1 MNSHLS
7 LKVNGHELALRP
19 GQSISFEDQNPLF
32 NDVEMFSYPFE
43 MPFEKNRVLLQNVD
57 DPTSD
62 LRPID
67 FEHQPA
73 IVYAE
78 GIPYRSGTTVI
89 QEDETLESGM
99 AMNLDAAT
107 QSFDDL
113 IGDLKCNDVPLKDRI
128 QIGEKIGHVHV
139 EVKYDYEIKIKYDGK
154 KGDKEYHYNK
164 DTAVG
169 DFEPSVTAFSYP
181 GLCQVTGSKQV
192 AVENTSKT
200 KIYPKGEK
208 VIVPREK
215 YDYANSTFINVTDAY
230 GENSEHWGEGG
241 AKYCNA
247 RVCYKHYGL
256 NEDGTT
262 SSDVMSLKE
271 HNQLGGDVY
280 EDHYP
285 YWVLDADRPAS
296 GLCFYVLYFLDCL
309 FAYLG
314 VEFDKTALLA
324 VEDFKHLCFFSTHIR
339 YDVEEVA
346 GYPTFTNLTDVN
358 KWLTS
363 RGCGGQLAFGEPEP
377 KSIEEFKY
385 CKNGEIDPE
394 TGKKKFVT
402 VKVGDG
408 EVQSIETKVLRTDI
422 TKFEAKILSMWA
434 NSDCFP
440 EESVKTV
447 LDSLQASFGI
457 RFYYDYE
464 RHKVTAYLL
473 RDVFRSQADPLEFQG
488 TVHQMHKV
496 SEKIT
501 GFRMKY
507 SAESTSKE
515 QEQYIRRQK
524 RDYDTDFDYREYPEG
539 RTVID
544 KTFEEIVNT
553 VSSTNTNVYVDRT
566 TGNAYRIKINKEAT
580 TTSDMKPAL
589 FEVAQFHGIE
599 VGDCSPENE
608 DFVKEYVSDFQ
619 PISFND
625 VNYEGRVSAGS
636 EEEIPLTDGVDT
648 YDVKGMK
655 SGGQPMLVAYVDED
669 MEHEFVEQKI
679 NNPLSA
685 VLVDLYLTEVLKMV
699 ESYDPSDTDEGESP
713 LQDYDWGLAVA
724 MMRGGGTDMEIQRY
738 DPGYD
743 GFGNDKW
750 RTVAGEYALTTDTMD
765 QMGNQFDYNGT
776 MSGIGDGERFS
787 LKITAYR
794 SFRYKYVDGKLKI
807 STNPKEWSDPSWL
820 VPCDPDVEDQQHRVQ
835 EKIRSRGLYDSFMSE
850 LAHFLLNR
858 KKYRIKVGVDIGQ
871 LADIPNHWRERWR
884 IGDKVGYINKVS
896 YELSVDKALTEA
908 EIEFYAI

>member
-1 MNSHLS
+1 MNSHLAV
-7 LKVNGHELALRP
+7 KVNGHELALRP
-19 GQSISFEDQNPLF
+19 KQSISFEDQNPLF

-43 MPFEKNRVLLQNVD
+43 MPFEKNRVLLKNVD
-57 DPTSD
+57 DPNSD

-73 IVYAE
+73 IVYAD
-78 GIPYRSGTTVI
+78 GVPYRSGTTVI
-89 QEDETLESGM
+89 QEDETLESGLS
-99 AMNLDAAT
+99 MNLDAAT

-113 IGDLKCNDVPLKDRI
+113 IGDLKCTDVPVKDRI

-139 EVKYDYEIKIKYDGK
+139 EVKYKYEVKIKYEGK
-154 KGDKEYHYNK
+154 KGDKEYRYDK
-164 DTAVG
+164 DTATG

-181 GLCQVTGSKQV
+181 GICQVTGSKQV
-192 AVENTSKT
+192 AVKKT
-200 KIYPKGEK
+200 EKIYPKGEV
-208 VIVPREK
+208 VIVPKERD
-215 YDYANSTFINVTDAY
+215 DYANSTFINVTDAY
-230 GENSEHWGEGG
+230 GENSDHWGEGG

-247 RVCYKHYGL
+247 RVAYKHYGL
-256 NEDGTT
+256 NDDGTT
-262 SSDVMSLKE
+262 SSDVVSLKDY
-271 HNQLGGDVY
+271 QKISGDMY

-296 GLCFYVLYFLDCL
+296 GICFYVLYFLDCL
-309 FAYLG
+309 FAHLD
-314 VEFDKTALLA
+314 VEFDKSALLDI
-324 VEDFKHLCFFSTHIR
+324 EDFKHLCFFTTHAR
-339 YDVEEVA
+339 YDVEEVD
-346 GYPTFTNLTDVN
+346 GYPVFTNITDVN
-358 KWLTS
+358 NWLTS
-363 RGCGGQLAFGEPEP
+363 RGCGGQLEFGEPEP

-385 CKNGEIDPE
+385 KKNDGEW
-394 TGKKKFVT
+394 VT
-402 VKVGDG
+402 VKVGKD
-408 EVQSIETKVLRTDI
+408 EVASITTEVLQKDI

-434 NSDCFP
+434 NSDNFP

-447 LDSLQASFGI
+447 LDSLQNSFGI

-473 RDVFRSQADPLEFQG
+473 RDVFRSQDAPVVFQG
-488 TVHQMHKV
+488 TVHEMHKV

-507 SAESTSKE
+507 SAESTPKE
-515 QEQYIRRQK
+515 QEQYIRKQK
-524 RDYDTDFDYREYPEG
+524 RDYDTDFDYTEYPEG

-544 KTFEEIVNT
+544 KTFEEIVDT
-553 VSSTNTNVYVDRT
+553 ISSTNTNVYVDQR
-566 TGNAYRIKINKEAT
+566 TGNAYRIKINSEAT
-580 TTSDMKPAL
+580 STSDMKPSL
-589 FEVAQFHGIE
+589 FEVAQFKGIE
-599 VGDCSPENE
+599 VGDCSAENE

-625 VNYEGRVSAGS
+625 VNYQSRVSGTS
-636 EEEIPLTDGVDT
+636 KKEYSFTDGSNT
-648 YDVKGMK
+648 YVFKEIK
-655 SGGQPMLVAYVDED
+655 SGGQPMLVAFVDED

-699 ESYDPSDTDEGESP
+699 ESYDPSNTDEGESP

-724 MMRGGGTDMEIQRY
+724 MMRGGGTDMTVQRY
-738 DPGYD
+738 DTGYD
-743 GFGNDKW
+743 GFSNDKW

-794 SFRYKYVDGKLKI
+794 SFRYRYVDGDLKI

-820 VPCDPDVEDQQHRVQ
+820 VPCDADIEDPQHRIQ
-835 EKIRSRGLYDSFMSE
+835 EKIRSRGLYDTFMSE
-850 LAHFLLNR
+850 FAHFLLNR
-858 KKYRIKVGVDIGQ
+858 KKYRIKVGVSIGQ
-871 LADIPNHWRERWR
+871 LADIPNHWRQRWR

-908 EIEFYAI
+908 EIEFYAL